1 MLTQIWNVTR
11 HNFLSFQVIFCSFA
25 TLLTLKIYT
34 CVPLI
39 KIISCMVPEIWSA
52 TDRTCHLGQLFALLP
67 PPPPKQPKNEN
78 IKNEKKPWR
87 YHDFTQVYQKPW
99 PSAHSVHP
107 PPPPS
112 FLLWGLSLLPNFQ
125 KGGGL
130 DRTSVFRAGCWERG
144 GWLFSGRVAIFQQKI
159 D

>member
-52 TDRTCHLGQLFALLP
+52 TDRICHLGQLFALLP
-67 PPPPKQPKNEN
+67 PP
-78 IKNEKKPWR
+78 
-87 YHDFTQVYQKPW
+87 
-99 PSAHSVHP
+99 
-107 PPPPS
+107 
-112 FLLWGLSLLPNFQ
+112 LPNSPKMKTLKTKKNPGDIMILHKCTKNHDHPLIVCTPPLPLFCCGVWASYQ
-125 KGGGL
+125 IFKKGGGL

>member
-52 TDRTCHLGQLFALLP
+52 TDRICHLGQLFALLP
-67 PPPPKQPKNEN
+67 PPPPLPNSPKMKTSKTK
-78 IKNEKKPWR
+78 KNPGDIMILHKCTKN
-87 YHDFTQVYQKPW
+87 HD
-99 PSAHSVHP
+99 HP
-107 PPPPS
+107 LIVCTPPS
-112 FLLWGLSLLPNFQ
+112 LFSAVGFEPPTKFS
-125 KGGGL
+125 K
-130 DRTSVFRAGCWERG
+130 RG
-144 GWLFSGRVAIFQQKI
+144 GAWQDLCF
-159 D
+159 

>member
-52 TDRTCHLGQLFALLP
+52 TDRICHLGQLFALLP
-67 PPPPKQPKNEN
+67 PPPKQLKNEN

-107 PPPPS
+107 PPSLFSAVGFEPPTKFS
-112 FLLWGLSLLPNFQ
+112 
-125 KGGGL
+125 K
-130 DRTSVFRAGCWERG
+130 RG
-144 GWLFSGRVAIFQQKI
+144 GAWQDLCF
-159 D
+159 

>member
-52 TDRTCHLGQLFALLP
+52 TDRICHLGQLFALLPP

-107 PPPPS
+107 P
-112 FLLWGLSLLPNFQ
+112 LPLFCCGVWASYQ
-125 KGGGL
+125 IFKKGGGL
-130 DRTSVFRAGCWERG
+130 TGPLFLEQVAGKEG
-144 GWLFSGRVAIFQQKI
+144 GDFFQGGLQFFNKK
-159 D
+159 

>member
-39 KIISCMVPEIWSA
+39 KIISCMVPDPEIWSA
-52 TDRTCHLGQLFALLP
+52 TDRIFCHLGQLFALLP
-67 PPPPKQPKNEN
+67 PPPPNSPKMKTSTTK
-78 IKNEKKPWR
+78 KNPGDMILHKCTKN
-87 YHDFTQVYQKPW
+87 HDHPLIVCT
-99 PSAHSVHP
+99 P
-107 PPPPS
+107 PPP
-112 FLLWGLSLLPNFQ
+112 FLLWGLSLLPNFE

-144 GWLFSGRVAIFQQKI
+144 GWFFSGRVAIFQQKI

>member
-52 TDRTCHLGQLFALLP
+52 TDRICHLGQLFALLP
-67 PPPPKQPKNEN
+67 PPLPNSPKMKTSKTKKNPGD
-78 IKNEKKPWR
+78 IMILHKCTKN
-87 YHDFTQVYQKPW
+87 HD
-99 PSAHSVHP
+99 HP
-107 PPPPS
+107 LIVCTPPPPS